1 MMCGQSQRR
10 SLWCMKWWKF
20 FGTSDYNLKFE
31 NTFLIQN
38 NHQNKDG
45 IWNEKIKKAKE
56 IERLVW
62 HKLKKAINIYR
73 LNQWQEENEKTEIQF

>member
-1 MMCGQSQRR
+1 M
-10 SLWCMKWWKF
+10 
-20 FGTSDYNLKFE
+20 
-31 NTFLIQN
+31 IQN

-73 LNQWQEENEKTEIQF
+73 VNQWQEENEKTEIDF

>member
-38 NHQNKDG
+38 NNQNKYG
-45 IWNEKIKKAKE
+45 IWNKRIKKLMKSKDYYG
-56 IERLVW
+56 INLKRL
-62 HKLKKAINIYR
+62 
-73 LNQWQEENEKTEIQF
+73 